1 MEQIKLI
8 NNTKYDLVTN
18 GVSESGDSLT
28 LSFLPS
34 LDDFETVEAELNP
47 LNTEKIYILDS
58 NGHPMEVKTGFTRL
72 VEMSKKRDYVISS
85 ETVNIGTE
93 EEPNYQ
99 TNEIRDTV
107 MVAKLRRPDIR
118 DTVQTLQDTVDAM
131 ILSQL
136 EV

>member
-28 LSFLPS
+28 LSFLPC